1 MILHDA
7 ATLFVTVID
16 RAVLTVQLLAFVAC
30 VAVLAAAPLVAP
42 GVKASRR
49 RLYARLAAEHAPQA
63 PRPQP
68 GPKRR
73 PVPSWAHTEPYDY
86 DEAA

>member
-7 ATLFVTVID
+7 ATAWLDLINAAVLWVETFAAAAAFTLCVVGFCLGPLIAPAARTVC
-16 RAVLTVQLLAFVAC
+16 RAV
-30 VAVLAAAPLVAP
+30 VLPAAP
-42 GVKASRR
+42 
-49 RLYARLAAEHAPQA
+49 AR
-63 PRPQP
+63 
-68 GPKRR
+68 RR